1 MTKINK
7 HVSVIGLGNI
17 SFSLCESLKNL
28 GCEISGVTDNLE
40 RYQKINKI
48 GVKVYNKKNILKSIE
63 QADSIIITAPPDDK
77 GCPILRKYKL
87 NILKSNISW
96 IGYLSS
102 TSVYGNHNGRIV
114 FEDSKLIP
122 KNNVEVF
129 RYKAEQDV
137 LKFGLKSSIL
147 TEIFR
152 LSGIYGY
159 ENNILKQILSN
170 NFKPI
175 LKKNH
180 FFNRI
185 HIDDIVRVISL
196 ASFSGKNSGIINLSD
211 DLPTSQID
219 LAKYAYNLLDMKM
232 PKIRNYDEIKNQLNP
247 SLKRFWENNRRVS
260 NKLLKKKYGSL
271 IYPTYKEG
279 LKNIYNIIN

>member
-1 MTKINK
+1 MIKINK

-17 SFSLCESLKNL
+17 SISLCKSLISL
-28 GCEISGVTDNLE
+28 GCEVSGVTDNIE
-40 RYQKINKI
+40 RYKKLNAI
-48 GVKVYNKKNILKSIE
+48 GVKVYNKKYILKSIE
-63 QADSIIITAPPDDK
+63 QADSIIITAPPDHK
-77 GCPILRKYKL
+77 GCPILRKYKS
-87 NILKSNISW
+87 NIIKSNISW

-102 TSVYGNHNGRIV
+102 TSIYGNHNGNV
-114 FEDSKLIP
+114 VYEDSKLIP
-122 KNNVEVF
+122 KNSVEVS
-129 RYKAEQDV
+129 RYNAEQDV

-159 ENNILKQILSN
+159 ETNILKQILSN
-170 NFKPI
+170 NFRPI

-180 FFNRI
+180 FFNRV
-185 HIDDIVRVISL
+185 HINDIARVLSL
-196 ASFSGKNSGIINLSD
+196 ASFSGRNCGIINLSD

-219 LAKYAYNLLDMKM
+219 LAKYAYSLLDINM
-232 PKIRNYDEIKNQLNP
+232 PKIINYDEIKDELNP

-260 NKLLKKKYGSL
+260 NKLLNKKYGSL

-279 LKNIYNIIN
+279 LKNIYNFIN

>member
-1 MTKINK
+1 MKKINK

-17 SFSLCESLKNL
+17 SFSLCKSLINL
-28 GCEISGVTDNLE
+28 GCEISGVTDNIE
-40 RYQKINKI
+40 RLNKLNEI
-48 GVKVYNKKNILKSIE
+48 GVKVYDKKSILKSIA

-77 GCPILRKYKL
+77 GCPILRKYKS
-87 NILKSNISW
+87 NIIKSNISW

-102 TSVYGNHNGRIV
+102 TSVYGNHNGKIV
-114 FEDSKLIP
+114 NEDSKLIP
-122 KNNVEVF
+122 KNSVEVL
-129 RYKAEQDV
+129 RNKAEKDI

-147 TEIFR
+147 VEIFR

-159 ENNILKQILSN
+159 ESNILKQILSN
-170 NFKPI
+170 NFRPI

-185 HIDDIVRVISL
+185 HISDIAKVLSL
-196 ASFSGKNSGIINLSD
+196 ASIYGRNSGIINLSD

-219 LAKYAYNLLDMKM
+219 IAKYAYSLLDIKM
-232 PKIRNYDEIKNQLNP
+232 PKIINYDEIKKELNP

-260 NKLLKKKYGSL
+260 NKLLKKKYGPL

-279 LKNIYNIIN
+279 LKNIYNFVN